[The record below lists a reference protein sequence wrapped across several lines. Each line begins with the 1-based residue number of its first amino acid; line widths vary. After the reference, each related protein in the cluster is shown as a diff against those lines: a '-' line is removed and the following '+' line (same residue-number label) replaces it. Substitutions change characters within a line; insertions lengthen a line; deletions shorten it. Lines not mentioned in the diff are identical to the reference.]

1 MNRDAIKVLED
12 EHAGLET
19 LFARVSGA
27 DEDRRAVLK
36 QLLQTLS
43 LHVSMEKQIL
53 VPVVKDRLPDG
64 DTAAAELTKYHDDI
78 EHIQVLLD
86 RRKVN
91 SPDVPD
97 LVTQLLDLTDGHIRA
112 ANTALFPLMTEAM
125 SPAELDE
132 LGASM
137 VSDERYLTTHAHP
150 NLPARGPFAKVGRWV
165 ASVID
170 KRRDKSADVGRASS

>member
-1 MNRDAIKVLED
+1 MDRDAIEVLDD

-43 LHVSMEKQIL
+43 LHISMEKQIL
-53 VPVVKDRLPDG
+53 VPIVKDRLPDG
-64 DTAAAELTKYHDDI
+64 DAAAAELTKYHDDI

-97 LVTQLLDLTDGHIRA
+97 LVTQLLDLTDGHIA
-112 ANTALFPLMTEAM
+112 AAKDTLFP
-125 SPAELDE
+125 SHD
-132 LGASM
+132 
-137 VSDERYLTTHAHP
+137 
-150 NLPARGPFAKVGRWV
+150 
-165 ASVID
+165 
-170 KRRDKSADVGRASS
+170 